1 MKGGRRNLKHNSLNG
16 CPEPQPGESLMRV
29 VSLRGSNLIEVEN
42 SHGVKTLCML
52 PAKFRKSLWIKTGN
66 YVLVEEG
73 DREKAADAGNKVT
86 GTIVQVLYEEHVRAL
101 RTTSF
106 WPPSFVDTSEK
117 ARMANE
123 ILPEEKVLRTP
134 VLSTPVLTTP
144 VLSTPVL
151 TTPVLRTRV
160 LRTRVLSTPV
170 LRTPVLSTPVEENG
184 DDSEDEDDGLPPLEA
199 NRNRQQPTNLFHG
212 SGCDSD
218 SDYE

>member
-1 MKGGRRNLKHNSLNG
+1 MKGGRRNLKHDSLNG

-29 VSLRGSNLIEVEN
+29 VSLRGSNLIEVED

-123 ILPEEKVLRTP
+123 ILPEEKVL
-134 VLSTPVLTTP
+134 
-144 VLSTPVL
+144 
-151 TTPVLRTRV
+151 
-160 LRTRVLSTPV
+160 
-170 LRTPVLSTPVEENG
+170 STPVEENG
-184 DDSEDEDDGLPPLEA
+184 EDSEDEDDGLPPLEA
-199 NRNRQQPTNLFHG
+199 NRNRQQPTNHFHESG
-212 SGCDSD
+212 SDSD
-218 SDYE
+218 SDDE